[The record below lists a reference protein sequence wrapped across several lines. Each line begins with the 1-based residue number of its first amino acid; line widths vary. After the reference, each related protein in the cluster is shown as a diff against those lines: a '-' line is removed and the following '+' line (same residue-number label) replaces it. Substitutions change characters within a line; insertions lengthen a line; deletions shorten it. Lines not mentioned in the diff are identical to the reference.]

1 MKRLIPTAI
10 AVLVGL
16 LTLLGYVVVPSIQ
29 IHQVFIGWAA
39 ILAAVAFVIGI
50 LNLLGTHLR
59 RILDG
64 GDGWVYSV
72 FLVLSA
78 VIVLVVAAIEGQG
91 PGGPALSWVFHNILS
106 PLEAAVASL
115 LVFFMVAAAFRAM
128 RTRASMPILVMM
140 VTTVLILIGALALP
154 GSAGQLFS
162 GVRDWLVHV
171 FATAGARGMLLGV
184 ALGTLATGLR
194 LLVGIDRPHSE
205 REP

>member
-10 AVLVGL
+10 AILVGL
-16 LTLLGYVVVPSIQ
+16 LTLLGYLFIPSLN
-29 IHQVFIGWAA
+29 IHHLFISWGAT
-39 ILAAVAFVIGI
+39 LAAVALVIGI

-59 RILDG
+59 RISG
-64 GDGWVYSV
+64 AGEGWVNSV

-78 VIVLVVAAIEGQG
+78 IIVLLVAVIEGKG
-91 PGGPALSWVFHNILS
+91 PGGPALSWVFHNILA

-128 RTRASMPILVMM
+128 RTRASVPTFVMM
-140 VTTVLILIGALALP
+140 ATAVLVLIGALTLP

-171 FATAGARGMLLGV
+171 FATAGARGMLLGI
-184 ALGTLATGLR
+184 ALGTIATGLR
-194 LLVGIDRPHSE
+194 LLIGIDRPHSE